1 MSNVKVSSDFNKFLS
16 RNAKAVEEA
25 KSAENSMSTCKMP
38 VEWKGHAICV
48 GGEAGKGKDKKD
60 EKGTTQ
66 PGREHVRLD
75 FNVVNDETYAGSKFS
90 LMWQFW
96 DTEKATAMDR
106 FEWCMNDL
114 ENLGLPGE
122 VRRSPDTTMDDI
134 LGFFTSSDKVYG
146 AEVHHNAYR
155 RGDQKE
161 VKVFNIESIDGVESM
176 APEGHAPVATAEVGK
191 DVKYMGK
198 EWELVDADGDDLV
211 IKSKTTGQT
220 RNVKASDLD

>member
-38 VEWKGHAICV
+38 VDWKGNAICV
-48 GGEAGKGKDKKD
+48 GGIADKGKDRKD
-60 EKGTTQ
+60 EKGNTQ
-66 PGREHVRLD
+66 PGRDFIRLD
-75 FNVVNDETYAGSKFS
+75 FNVINDEAYAGSKFS
-90 LMWQFW
+90 LMWSFW

-122 VRRSPDTTMDDI
+122 VRRSPDTTMEDI
-134 LGFFTSSDKVYG
+134 LGFFTGSDKVYG

-155 RGDQKE
+155 R
-161 VKVFNIESIDGVESM
+161 
-176 APEGHAPVATAEVGK
+176 
-191 DVKYMGK
+191 
-198 EWELVDADGDDLV
+198 
-211 IKSKTTGQT
+211 
-220 RNVKASDLD
+220 